1 MLLLFSAFHGN
12 GHPRLTG
19 DEDYAKVRPSGR
31 SGFVGVLRV
40 GWELDEEHEQ
50 FRGTCR
56 AFTDREVRPLVEHAE
71 AEGQFPGELW
81 KPLGAAGLL
90 GLVTPE

>member
-1 MLLLFSAFHGN
+1 
-12 GHPRLTG
+12 
-19 DEDYAKVRPSGR
+19 
-31 SGFVGVLRV
+31 VLHV
-40 GWELDEEHEQ
+40 SWELDEEHVQ

-81 KPLGAAGLL
+81 KPLGAAGLM
-90 GLVTPE
+90 GLVTPEVESLRAEIERVRKERKPS

>member
-1 MLLLFSAFHGN
+1 
-12 GHPRLTG
+12 
-19 DEDYAKVRPSGR
+19 
-31 SGFVGVLRV
+31 VLHV

-56 AFTDREVRPLVEHAE
+56 AFTDREVRPLVEQAE
-71 AEGQFPGELW
+71 ANGRFPGELW

-90 GLVTPE
+90 GLVTPEEHGGARGDSRSSWTPPAGLLRRRFLHPEDR